1 MQCRGATAGQPVD
14 MDLLNGLRESMPDMV
29 LVASTGVKYETI
41 EQTFSVVD
49 AAFIATSLKKDG
61 VFENPVDKERV
72 RRFMDKL
79 KEFRANL

>member
-1 MQCRGATAGQPVD
+1 ME
-14 MDLLNGLRESMPDMV
+14 LLNGLRESMPEMV

-61 VFENPVDKERV
+61 VFDNPGR
-72 RRFMDKL
+72 
-79 KEFRANL
+79 